1 MSSQPTRSA
10 AELSSVHRL
19 TGAYLAV
26 ALVSLTLANISAI
39 YQAFDTA
46 NVDLQDRFPI
56 FRSYYQGLT
65 LHGVGNALLWT
76 TFFICG
82 FLSFTMVYAL
92 RRPLASMRLAW
103 WTFWLMLVGWVLTV
117 GAILLNQATV
127 LYTFYA
133 PMRAN
138 PAFYLGLAL
147 VVIGTWLTLVNYVLT
162 YRRWRAEHPGERTPI
177 AAFGALMTFVM
188 WTIASVGVALEVVVL
203 LLPWSLG
210 IVSTV
215 DPLLARSLFW
225 FTGHPIVYFWLLPAV
240 VSWYG
245 MLPRLAGGRLFSENV
260 ARIAFIVF
268 LIMSLPVGLHHQY
281 TDPGVSEW
289 MKLVHAF
296 FTFLVFFASL
306 LTMFNVGA
314 TLEFAGRA
322 RGARGWLD
330 WIPRLPWGEP
340 AFTAQALALILFI
353 FGGISGLSNASYNV
367 NLVVHNTR
375 WIVGHFHLTVGAA
388 VTLTFFGI
396 TYWLVPFLSGRAL
409 WSPRLALAQAWIFFV
424 GELIFSETLHRLGLM
439 GMPRRTQIAAAQYD
453 LPAWHYWFNS
463 PIAAI
468 GGTLMFIGGVLY
480 LLNIVLTLTVS
491 RRPAQVE
498 VPLAEYAPGEMPRV
512 PVLLDRWRPW
522 VTVAIVLTLVAWLPP
537 LFTILSMLSPV
548 RGVRV
553 W

>member
-1 MSSQPTRSA
+1 MSSQVMPA
-10 AELSSVHRL
+10 ATELRSVHRL
-19 TGAYLAV
+19 TGAYIVV
-26 ALVSLTLANISAI
+26 ALLSLALGNVPAI

-46 NVDLQDRFPI
+46 NIDLQSRLPL

-76 TFFICG
+76 TYFICG
-82 FLSFTMVYAL
+82 FLSFTLVYAL

-103 WTFWLMLVGWVLTV
+103 WTFWLMLAGWVLTV
-117 GAILLNQATV
+117 GTILLNEATV

-138 PAFYLGLAL
+138 PAFYLGLTL
-147 VVIGTWLTLVNYVLT
+147 IVVGTWLTLANFVLT
-162 YRRWRAEHPGERTPI
+162 YRHWREQHPDERTPI
-177 AAFGALMTFVM
+177 AVFGALMTFVM
-188 WTIASVGVALEVVVL
+188 WTIASVGVAVEVVVL

-210 IVSTV
+210 LVSTV

-240 VSWYG
+240 VSWYA

-260 ARIAFIVF
+260 ARLAFIIF
-268 LIMSLPVGLHHQY
+268 LVMSLPVGLHHQY

-314 TLEFAGRA
+314 SLELAGRA

-330 WIPRLPWGEP
+330 WIPRLPWRTP

-353 FGGISGLSNASYNV
+353 FGGISGLANASYNV

-388 VTLTFFGI
+388 VTLTFIGI
-396 TYWLVPFLSGRAL
+396 TYWLVPYLSGRAL

-424 GELIFSETLHRLGLM
+424 GQVIFSESLHRLGLM
-439 GMPRRTQIAAAQYD
+439 GMPRRSQIAAAQYD
-453 LPAWHYWFNS
+453 LPEWHAWYNS
-463 PIAAI
+463 PLVAV
-468 GGTLMFIGGVLY
+468 GGTILLIAGLLY
-480 LLNIVLTLTVS
+480 LLNMVLTVTIS
-491 RRPAQVE
+491 RQPAAVE
-498 VPLAEYAPGEMPRV
+498 VPLGEYAAGEMPRV
-512 PVLLDRWRPW
+512 HTLLDRWRPW
-522 VTVAIVLTLVAWLPP
+522 VTAAIVLTLVSWLPP
-537 LFTILSMLSPV
+537 LFTIITTLTAV